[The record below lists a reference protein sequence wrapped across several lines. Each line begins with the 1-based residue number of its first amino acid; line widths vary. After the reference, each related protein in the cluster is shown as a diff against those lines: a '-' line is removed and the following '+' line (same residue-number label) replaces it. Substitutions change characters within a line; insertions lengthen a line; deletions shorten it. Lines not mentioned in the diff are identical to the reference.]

1 MRVPGALHSQWCQSN
16 WVGKRKCF
24 GGIFSGLISGLDIIC
39 LELCEC
45 ICVYIYI
52 QVYTYTRLHF
62 IYIIFTL
69 MKWSCTLAK
78 HFKEM
83 NLAEILLGKQTEWC
97 YKDLKAVSKT
107 EIPLRP
113 VLGAL
118 PGYKIHSSL
127 RQHLWEFWVRK
138 AKFHR
143 QDGQNKA
150 VSLVV
155 LSPSLENLWLEGKR
169 KKKREL

>member
-1 MRVPGALHSQWCQSN
+1 
-16 WVGKRKCF
+16 
-24 GGIFSGLISGLDIIC
+24 
-39 LELCEC
+39 
-45 ICVYIYI
+45 
-52 QVYTYTRLHF
+52 
-62 IYIIFTL
+62 

-118 PGYKIHSSL
+118 PGYKIQSPL
-127 RQHLWEFWVRK
+127 QQHLWEFWVRK

-143 QDGQNKA
+143 QDGENKA
-150 VSLVV
+150 EFSCGAQSFLGESVARG
-155 LSPSLENLWLEGKR
+155 EKEEKERTINADGKYRR
-169 KKKREL
+169 KRTGEKERIGIKMWI

>member
-1 MRVPGALHSQWCQSN
+1 MRVPGALHSQCCQSN
-16 WVGKRKCF
+16 WVGKRKCS
-24 GGIFSGLISGLDIIC
+24 GGIKGRCFSGLIS
-39 LELCEC
+39 LCK
-45 ICVYIYI
+45 CVYIYI
-52 QVYTYTRLHF
+52 YMYIFKYIHTHICIL
-62 IYIIFTL
+62 YIIFTL

-118 PGYKIHSSL
+118 PGYKIQSSL
-127 RQHLWEFWVRK
+127 QQHLWEFWVRK

-143 QDGQNKA
+143 QDGENKA
-150 VSLVV
+150 EFLLWCSV
-155 LSPSLENLWLEGKR
+155 LPWRICG
-169 KKKREL
+169 